1 MTKMAQSMAI
11 YIIIIIIK
19 GFIKLK
25 GKTIYNIA
33 LTVVSTVQW
42 CKAGPLSIILLEQVH
57 NNYCSSFNN
66 FVRYAIGDFMYL
78 AVLACTG
85 SSFVFFVLVL

>member
-33 LTVVSTVQW
+33 LTVVSTVQ
-42 CKAGPLSIILLEQVH
+42 
-57 NNYCSSFNN
+57 
-66 FVRYAIGDFMYL
+66 
-78 AVLACTG
+78 
-85 SSFVFFVLVL
+85 